1 MNPGLEKF
9 DISEYKGVENKNF
22 YEMDSG
28 LQRVLD
34 RYTRDFSEDHRSALK
49 KHISDYG
56 SLCGGILN
64 ELTLASHKEG
74 KYGEL
79 VKYDRAGNR
88 IDEIVYCREQ
98 TESRRISYEHG
109 VVNLDFHKDWKFSFA
124 AVHRYALAYLMNM
137 NGEGGV
143 SCPLAMT
150 DGMILALKAIG
161 TEEQKKKYLP
171 LVAGEGSRS
180 HFMAGQYVTE
190 RVGGSNVAANR
201 TVAVRKGDGKWI
213 LTGEKWFCS
222 NPGDLWVT
230 TAKVSGTNTVGLFL
244 VPRFKDDGT
253 LNHHNIIRKKDI
265 IGSRGKVTTEIIYEG
280 VEAEEF
286 GRTGHG
292 LANLMKYVIRIS
304 RLHVGIGAAGNSAR
318 AVFEALEYARF
329 RSAYGKNLTEFPIYA
344 RELSEMRTHS
354 TALLHCNFRSIDEQ
368 EKETLASAV
377 TLPLMKYISSK
388 LAAELSH
395 RAVLCLGGNG
405 ILGDFSVIPRM
416 LNDSVIN
423 ETWEGTHFL
432 MGDHILHALERKK
445 SGEAFLA
452 LVSSNADKG
461 KEFKEL
467 SSAAECF
474 SKKFSA
480 LKGFLSSEREFRE
493 MNRMAIADTAYE
505 CFSLS
510 EMILEASDDL
520 KKGKQDS
527 VYADFASG
535 LADIYGRQ
543 NGAVSADSPY
553 LSSEKR
559 KRMIHF

>member
-9 DISEYKGVENKNF
+9 DISEYKGLENRNF
-22 YEMDSG
+22 YEMDSA
-28 LQRVLD
+28 LQRVFS
-34 RYTRDFSEDHRSALK
+34 RYSQGFTKEHREAAE

-56 SLCGGILN
+56 ALSGGILN

-79 VKYDRAGNR
+79 VKYDRSGNR

-109 VVNLDFHKDWKFSFA
+109 VVNLDFHKDWKFPFA

-150 DGMILALKAIG
+150 DGMILALKAVG

-171 LVAGEGSRS
+171 LVAGQGSRS

-201 TVAVRKGDGKWI
+201 TVAVPKGNGKWI

-344 RELSEMRTHS
+344 KELSELRTHS

-368 EKETLASAV
+368 EKETHSSSV
-377 TLPLMKYISSK
+377 TLPLMKYISSR
-388 LAAELSH
+388 LAADLSH

-432 MGDHILHALERKK
+432 MGDHILHSLERKK
-445 SGEAFLA
+445 SGDAFLA
-452 LVSSNADKG
+452 MISSNAEKG
-461 KEFKEL
+461 KDFKEL
-467 SSAAECF
+467 SIPLGKFRE
-474 SKKFSA
+474 KFSV
-480 LKGFLSSEREFRE
+480 LKDFLSSPREFRE

-510 EMILEASDDL
+510 EMILEASDDFIN
-520 KKGKQDS
+520 KKNDS

-543 NGAVSADSPY
+543 NGAVSAGSPY
-553 LSSEKR
+553 LSAEKR
-559 KRMIHF
+559 KKMIHF